1 MYVSINGFNS
11 KKGCVMKFY
20 NREKELVVLHE
31 TMMLSQEESQMTVLV
46 GRRRIGKTSLLLKS
60 TEGTPTLYFFVL
72 RKAENL
78 LCRDFIEEA
87 EMKLNFPIGTYSSIG
102 KLFQHLMLLSKEHPF
117 NLIIDEFQE
126 LDRINPSVFGEM
138 QKVWDLHKDDCR
150 VNLLISG
157 SVYSLMHKIFEN
169 NKEPL
174 FSRAGK
180 IIRLQPF
187 KVSVIKQILS
197 DYYPAYT
204 PDDLLALYTFTGG
217 VAWYVDMF
225 MKNKAFTRAK
235 MIRFM
240 TEENSLFLTEGKNLL
255 IEEFGKEYTIYFSIL
270 ECIARGLTSRGE
282 LETALNGMEIGG
294 YLSRLEKDFSVI
306 SQRRPIFARPSSRQV
321 RYTIEDNF
329 LFFWFRFVYKYQ
341 NLIEAGNLEYLR
353 KIIERDFPTF
363 SGLMLERYF
372 RGKYIEAGQYTDIG
386 GFWDRKGEN
395 EIDLI
400 AVNEFDRTIDFAEIK
415 RNPERIDWG
424 LLKQKGE
431 RFLITCDKKLREY
444 TVSYKGLSLEDM

>member
-1 MYVSINGFNS
+1 
-11 KKGCVMKFY
+11 MKFY
-20 NREKELVVLHE
+20 NREKELAILKNIAE
-31 TMMLSQEESQMTVLV
+31 QSQEESQMTVLV

-60 TEGTPTLYFFVL
+60 TDGKPTLYFFIL

-87 EMKLNFPIGTYSSIG
+87 EMKLNFPIGEYSSIG
-102 KLFQHLMLLSKEHPF
+102 KLFQHLMLLSKERPF

-126 LDRINPSVFGEM
+126 LDRINPSVFGEI
-138 QKVWDLHKDDCR
+138 QKVWDLHKDSSR
-150 VNLLISG
+150 MNLLISG
-157 SVYSLMHKIFEN
+157 SIYSLMHKIFEN

-187 KVSVIKQILS
+187 RVSVIKQILA
-197 DYYPAYT
+197 DFHPGYT

-217 VAWYVDMF
+217 VAWYIDLF
-225 MKNKAFTRAK
+225 MKNKAFTRTK
-235 MIRFM
+235 KIHFM

-255 IEEFGKEYTIYFSIL
+255 IEEFGKEYTVYFSIL
-270 ECIARGLTSRGE
+270 ECISRGLTSRGDI
-282 LETALNGMEIGG
+282 ETALNGVEIGG
-294 YLSRLEKDFSVI
+294 YLSRMEKDFSVI
-306 SQRRPIFARPSSRQV
+306 SQRKPIFARPSSKQV
-321 RYTIEDNF
+321 RYIIEDNF
-329 LFFWFRFVYKYQ
+329 LSFWFRFIYKYQ
-341 NLIEAGNLEYLR
+341 NLIEAGNLAYLR
-353 KIIERDFPTF
+353 NIIERDFPTF

-372 RGKYIEAGQYTDIG
+372 KEMYIEAGRYTDIG

-400 AVNEFDRTIDFAEIK
+400 AVNEFERTIEFVEIK

-424 LLKQKGE
+424 MLKKKGE
-431 RFLITCDKKLREY
+431 YFLTINKEWKNCS
-444 TVSYKGLSLEDM
+444 VSYKGLSLEDM